1 MNNKLDLKDPKN
13 HIAYY
18 EIIGNNEKIIVHL
31 KSGQTF
37 YYPYSQEQERHIL
50 EIIKKQIEY
59 STTYKEQLKDD
70 RKYHHYFI
78 FLITTGV
85 SIIAIMTILFTI
97 GQVVNMSEMINA
109 GITLFCMYT
118 PFIFYQNYKLVKI
131 RKEIKRIELLEDVM
145 SNNLLKNN
153 NYSKENIFS
162 NTSSKTQAS
171 IHKDSLTKNDIMNEI
186 GRLSLEVKNLKDL
199 KKIVENIQ
207 YINVLNQDTE
217 KEEKKY
223 LKK

>member
-97 GQVVNMSEMINA
+97 GQVINMSEMINA

-118 PFIFYQNYKLVKI
+118 PFIFYHNYKLVKI

>member
-85 SIIAIMTILFTI
+85 SIIAIMIILFTI
-97 GQVVNMSEMINA
+97 GQVVNMSEMINV
-109 GITLFCMYT
+109 GITVFCIYT
-118 PFIFYQNYKLVKI
+118 PFIFYQNYKLAKI
-131 RKEIKRIELLEDVM
+131 RKEIKRIELLEDVI
-145 SNNLLKNN
+145 SNNLLKDN

-171 IHKDSLTKNDIMNEI
+171 IHKESLTKNDIMNEI

-199 KKIVENIQ
+199 KTIVENIQ

>member
-97 GQVVNMSEMINA
+97 GQVINMSEMINA

-118 PFIFYQNYKLVKI
+118 PFIFYHNYKLVKI
-131 RKEIKRIELLEDVM
+131 RKEIKRIELLEDVI
-145 SNNLLKNN
+145 SNNLLKDN

-186 GRLSLEVKNLKDL
+186 GRLSLDIKNLKDL
-199 KKIVENIQ
+199 RTIVENIQ
-207 YINVLNQDTE
+207 YTNVLNQDTE

>member
-1 MNNKLDLKDPKN
+1 MNNKLDLKNPKN

-18 EIIGNNEKIIVHL
+18 EIIDDTQEIIVHL

-37 YYPYSQEQERHIL
+37 YYPYSKEQERHIL

-59 STTYKEQLKDD
+59 SSTYKEQLKGD
-70 RKYHHYFI
+70 REYSHNLI
-78 FLITTGV
+78 FLITAGV
-85 SIIAIMTILFTI
+85 LIIAIIAILFTI
-97 GQVVNMSEMINA
+97 GHVANMSKIINV
-109 GITLFCMYT
+109 GITVFCIYT
-118 PFIFYQNYKLVKI
+118 PFIFYQNYKLAKI
-131 RKEIKRIELLEDVM
+131 RKEIKRIELLEDVI
-145 SNNLLKNN
+145 SNNLLKDN

-186 GRLSLEVKNLKDL
+186 GRLSLDIKNLKDL
-199 KKIVENIQ
+199 RTIVENIQ
-207 YINVLNQDTE
+207 YTNVLNQDTE